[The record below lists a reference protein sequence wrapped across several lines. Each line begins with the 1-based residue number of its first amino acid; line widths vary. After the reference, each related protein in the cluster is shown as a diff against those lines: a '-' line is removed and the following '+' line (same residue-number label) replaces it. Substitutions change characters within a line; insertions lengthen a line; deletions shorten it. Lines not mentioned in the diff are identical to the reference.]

1 MRIEPPK
8 TIQDFENIEKSIL
21 ELMDNPYIDKQMYIS
36 LKCRLIKC
44 KEKIKELKK
53 GK

>member
-1 MRIEPPK
+1 MILQPPK

-21 ELMDNPYIDKQMYIS
+21 ELMDNPYTDRQMYIS
-36 LKCRLIKC
+36 LKCRLRKF
-44 KEKIKELKK
+44 KEKIEELKK

>member
-1 MRIEPPK
+1 MILQPPK

-21 ELMDNPYIDKQMYIS
+21 ELIENPFTNGQMYIS

-44 KEKIKELKK
+44 REKIEELKQK
-53 GK
+53 K